1 MPGCSTVV
9 GRSWPYCAIF
19 TELRLSEPSVGK
31 PVQRRRRS
39 WYRRRIRN
47 RRILVG
53 SLCLLAIA
61 ALCWQ
66 NAARF
71 LPIPKL
77 SLSQALPESFWARPT
92 RQQLGWTPAR
102 PQVKRAVYLDRI
114 PGVYPY
120 SVVPGGLR
128 SPDALRRIVA
138 SDHAV
143 ARHFSQFDYSKAH
156 LIRLAEARDVYVS
169 YRIRDTIF
177 WTRKRIHL
185 LPGELLLTDGNV
197 TARAKCGN
205 QVSETAK
212 PEVSNEEPEEDV
224 LDKPVALEPM
234 GPSLPIHPVL
244 HPPVLPT
251 GTPIGPSVFAGGF
264 SFPYAPFAGGAPIS
278 ACLEKDGQVN
288 KDCKPHHHPTVPEPS
303 TFVFLG
309 TGAALILWRCR
320 HLATRVRA

>member
-1 MPGCSTVV
+1 
-9 GRSWPYCAIF
+9 
-19 TELRLSEPSVGK
+19 LSEPRVGK
-31 PVQRRRRS
+31 QVRRRRRS

-53 SLCLLAIA
+53 SFCVLAIA

-66 NAARF
+66 NAARL
-71 LPIPKL
+71 LPIPKVN
-77 SLSQALPESFWARPT
+77 LSQALPDSFWARPT
-92 RQQLGWTPAR
+92 RQQLGWTPA
-102 PQVKRAVYLDRI
+102 PAEVQHAVYLERV

-120 SVVPGGLR
+120 SVVPGGIR
-128 SPDALRRIVA
+128 NPEALRKIIA

-143 ARHFSQFDYSKAH
+143 ARHFSQFDYSNA
-156 LIRLAEARDVYVS
+156 RLFRLTEARDVYVS

-185 LPGELLLTDGNV
+185 LPGELLLTDGKI

-234 GPSLPIHPVL
+234 GPALPIHPVL
-244 HPPVLPT
+244 NPPVLPT
-251 GTPIGPSVFAGGF
+251 GTPIGPAVFAGTF
-264 SFPYAPFAGGAPIS
+264 SFPYAPFVGGAPIS
-278 ACLEKDGQVN
+278 ACLEKDGQLK

-303 TFVFLG
+303 TIVFIG
-309 TGAALILWRCR
+309 TGAGLILWRFR
-320 HLATRVRA
+320 NLAKRVAA

>member
-1 MPGCSTVV
+1 M
-9 GRSWPYCAIF
+9 
-19 TELRLSEPSVGK
+19 SEPRVGGQ
-31 PVQRRRRS
+31 VRRRRRS

-53 SLCLLAIA
+53 FFCLLTIA
-61 ALCWQ
+61 ALSWQ
-66 NAARF
+66 NAARY
-71 LPIPKL
+71 LPIPKI
-77 SLSQALPESFWARPT
+77 SLSQALPDSFWARPT
-92 RQQLGWTPAR
+92 RQQLGWIPAHPAMR
-102 PQVKRAVYLDRI
+102 HAVYLDRI

-120 SVVPGGLR
+120 SIIPGGLR
-128 SPDALRRIVA
+128 SSDALRRIVS
-138 SDHAV
+138 SDRAV

-156 LIRLAEARDVYVS
+156 LFRLAEARDVYVS

-185 LPGELLLTDGNV
+185 LPGELLLTDGNI

-205 QVSETAK
+205 QISETAK

-224 LDKPVALEPM
+224 LDQPVALEPM

-251 GTPIGPSVFAGGF
+251 GTPIGPSVIAGAF

-278 ACLEKDGQVN
+278 SCLEKDGQLN

-303 TFVFLG
+303 TIVFLG
-309 TGAALILWRCR
+309 IGGAMILWRYR
-320 HLATRVRA
+320 HLAKPART